1 MPALREILGDRAF
14 AVIQDVVKVIL
25 IYSQPEKIILFGSRA
40 TGDYK
45 ERSDIDIA
53 VVDPDVTDR
62 QMRKIRDAIDEIR
75 TLHRIDIV
83 WLNMVSE
90 EFRDEIISTGKVIYE
105 GGKKASVCP

>member
-1 MPALREILGDRAF
+1 MIDRIIDK
-14 AVIQDVVKVIL
+14 VIEVIL

-53 VVDPDVTDR
+53 VVDPEITER

-75 TLHRIDIV
+75 TLHSIDLLWLHRI
-83 WLNMVSE
+83 SE
-90 EFRDEIISTGKVIYE
+90 EFRDEILSTGKVIYE
-105 GGKKASVCP
+105 GGKKATICP